1 MATTPLYDR
10 TQEDVGNII
19 ALEHVNLAIPD
30 QRLAQ
35 LFYAAGMGF
44 TRDPYMMVGDDNMW
58 INLGRQ
64 QFHLPSRGQHVLRG
78 HVGLVVPSLETLKA
92 RLTAVRPKLA
102 NTRFNFVE
110 QNGELMVIC
119 PWGNRLRCF
128 APSPRFGDMTLGM
141 PYVEFDVPRG
151 TAPGIAR
158 FYEQV
163 FRVPSVVTE
172 DKACA
177 TIPVGR
183 NQALIFREGDSPP
196 QPYDGHHVAIYIADF
211 SGPHRFLKQHDLVSE
226 ESDAHQY
233 RFRDIFDLE
242 SGVKLFEIE
251 HEVRSLKHPLWGRTF
266 INRNPE
272 QTQRGYMRDRDAF
285 SV

>member
-64 QFHLPSRGQHVLRG
+64 QFHLPNRGQHVLRG
-78 HVGLVVPSLETLKA
+78 HVGLVVPSLDALKA

-102 NTRFNFVE
+102 NTRFNFAE

-119 PWGNRLRCF
+119 PWGNLLRCF

-151 TAPGIAR
+151 AAPGIAR
-158 FYEQV
+158 FYEQAFGV
-163 FRVPSVVTE
+163 ASIVAQ
-172 DKACA
+172 DKASA

-183 NQALIFREGDSPP
+183 NQVLVFRENDAPP
-196 QPYDGHHVAIYIADF
+196 VPYDGHHIAIYVADF
-211 SGPHRFLKQHDLVSE
+211 SGPHHFLKQHDLISE

-272 QTQRGYMRDRDAF
+272 QTQRGYMRDRDTF
-285 SV
+285 SG